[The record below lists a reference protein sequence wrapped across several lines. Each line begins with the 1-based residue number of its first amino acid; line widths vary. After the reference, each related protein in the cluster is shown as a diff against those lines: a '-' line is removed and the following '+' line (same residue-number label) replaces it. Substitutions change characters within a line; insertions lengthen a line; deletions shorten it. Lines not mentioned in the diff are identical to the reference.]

1 MMLYLITHMYTENVP
16 VFFILLRNLPMVIFT
31 VNTFT
36 RAITPCT
43 GEQFSTQ
50 GASDVIAAQVGSR
63 NNNISSSMSLQDTPI
78 HLNFTFENATNGMLD
93 SYSCVYWNFSDP

>member
-78 HLNFTFENATNGMLD
+78 HMNFTFESAANSSLN